1 MEIPPALLQFL
12 GSLAAIVVLSALVW
26 WLKLGPDRLL
36 DSDEAV
42 RAAAQEALD
51 GFEPVDIARDRQHR
65 AALACDTQ
73 GRVMLLRQHGTH
85 FAARVL
91 GPNASVIRTQ
101 DTLCVDTAERRFG
114 HASLQL
120 DDACVWE
127 ARILALNPSAD
138 A

>member
-12 GSLAAIVVLSALVW
+12 GSLAAILLLSALVW
-26 WLKLGPDRLL
+26 WLKLGPERPL

-42 RAAAQEALD
+42 RAAAQEAMD
-51 GFEPVDIARDRQHR
+51 GFEAVDIARDRQNR
-65 AALACDTQ
+65 AALACDAQ
-73 GRVMLLRQHGTH
+73 GRVMVLRQHGTH

-91 GPNASVIRTQ
+91 GLEASVTRTQ
-101 DTLCVDTAERRFG
+101 DTLRVDTAERRFG
-114 HASLQL
+114 HVSLQL

-127 ARILALNPSAD
+127 ERILALNQPAH